1 MARRGQEPRSNEPR
15 ERAPRKKPPLPA
27 PLPPETRTVGQ
38 LVAETIRL
46 YGERF
51 WASLPL
57 GLPVA
62 AVDQIVIGG
71 TRVEAV
77 VVWCVAGPVL
87 ALAYARAC
95 LIVTRGSADRRAWLV
110 AIGSGALVFVPAG
123 VLLPWFS
130 LGATC
135 WLGVFGFVVPAAMVE
150 RLSFRR
156 VFPRTV
162 ELARADLIHAIG
174 GLATFV
180 LLFGVT
186 QRLLLSVLHTQAD
199 NAIRTSIVLADVV
212 IAPLLFLGPVL
223 LHGDQAARLGSP
235 GRRSRRSDAD
245 LPDVDD
251 AHGEGRADAQLQPG
265 APS

>member
-1 MARRGQEPRSNEPR
+1 MARREL
-15 ERAPRKKPPLPA
+15 PP

-38 LVAETIRL
+38 LVAETLRL

-51 WASLPL
+51 WVSLPL

-62 AVDQIVIGG
+62 VVDQIVIGQPTG
-71 TRVEAV
+71 MAA
-77 VVWCVAGPVL
+77 VVWCIAGPFL
-87 ALAYARAC
+87 ALAYARASTIARPGRRD
-95 LIVTRGSADRRAWLV
+95 LRAWLV
-110 AIGSGALVFVPAG
+110 AVCAGALVFVPAA

-135 WLGVFGFVVPAAMVE
+135 WLAVFGFVVPVAMLE
-150 RLSFRR
+150 GLGFRR
-156 VFPRTV
+156 VFPRAV
-162 ELARADLIHAIG
+162 ELARADLVHAIG

-199 NAIRTSIVLADVV
+199 TAIRTSIALADVV

-223 LHGDQAARLGSP
+223 LHGDQVARLGS
-235 GRRSRRSDAD
+235 RRRRPRRSDAD
-245 LPDVDD
+245 LPDADD
-251 AHGEGRADAQLQPG
+251 SHGEGRADAQLQPG